1 LPFGPHY
8 SILSTIILDLSLF
21 LEVLMIMCDLKVV
34 ELHKLEASRFAPF
47 WNEIIKNLRE
57 EDYISN
63 Q

>member
-1 LPFGPHY
+1 
-8 SILSTIILDLSLF
+8 
-21 LEVLMIMCDLKVV
+21 MIMCDLKVV